1 MEQKR
6 IGSFIAA
13 LRKEQ
18 GLTQSQLAEKL
29 HISDRTISKWE
40 RGVGIPDASLML
52 PLCSELQ
59 ISVNELL
66 TGEKIPSENIVS
78 GGEEIVMELLTQYK
92 RKMNRIVIA
101 MVVLFYFAAT
111 LVAFVL
117 CNRLVT
123 GTYMDRGAEWIDG
136 IERGMEIAVNT
147 NSIENL
153 RQNIANGNGLFAY
166 PMCAVLTDEQGTVIA
181 ETVTLASDQGYL
193 RCLDMARNGK
203 ADPLGLIEYTIT
215 ADSLQFA
222 RSFRCGGTT
231 YTVAVCSWISQ
242 VMETL
247 RSEEFLFAVI
257 VLTIGATL
265 FLILLAVSNKVVN
278 RGILRIQ

>member
-1 MEQKR
+1 MDQKR

-13 LRKEQ
+13 LRREQ
-18 GLTQSQLAEKL
+18 GLTQSQLAERL

-52 PLCSELQ
+52 PLCSELR

-66 TGEKIPSENIVS
+66 TGERIPSENIVS
-78 GGEEIVMELLTQYK
+78 EGEEIVMELLAQYK

-101 MVVLFYFAAT
+101 MVVLFYFAAA

-123 GTYMDRGAEWIDG
+123 GAYMDRGTEWIDG
-136 IERGMEIAVNT
+136 IERGMELAVST
-147 NSIENL
+147 DSIENL
-153 RQNIANGNGLFAY
+153 RQTIANSGGLFAY
-166 PMCAVLTDEQGTVIA
+166 PLCVVMTDEQGNVIA
-181 ETVTLASDQGYL
+181 ETVTIESDEANIK
-193 RCLDMARNGK
+193 CLDMARNGK
-203 ADPLGLIEYTIT
+203 PDPLGLIEYTIT

-222 RSFRCGGTT
+222 RAFHFQGAT
-231 YTVAVCSWISQ
+231 YTVAAYSRTSQ

-247 RSEEFLFAVI
+247 RSEEFLFAVM
-257 VLTIGATL
+257 VLTIGAAL
-265 FLILLAVSNKVVN
+265 FLILLAVSNKIVN
-278 RGILRIQ
+278 RGILKI

>member
-13 LRKEQ
+13 LRREQ
-18 GLTQSQLAEKL
+18 GLTQSQLAERL

-52 PLCSELQ
+52 PLCNELQ

-66 TGEKIPSENIVS
+66 TGERIPSESIVS
-78 GGEEIVMELLTQYK
+78 GGEEIVMELLKQYK

-101 MVVLFYFAAT
+101 MVVLFYFAAA

-123 GTYMDRGAEWIDG
+123 GAYMDRGAEWIDG
-136 IERGMEIAVNT
+136 IERGMEIAVST
-147 NSIENL
+147 GSIEIV
-153 RQNIANGNGLFAY
+153 RQNISNGSGLSAY
-166 PMCAVLTDEQGTVIA
+166 PMCAVLTDAQGTVIA
-181 ETVTLASDQGYL
+181 ETVARVSDEVYL
-193 RCLDMARNGK
+193 SCLDMARNGK
-203 ADPLGLIEYTIT
+203 EDPLGRIEYTIT

-222 RSFRCGGTT
+222 RSFRCEGTT
-231 YTVAVCSWISQ
+231 YTVAVCSQTSQ

-247 RSEEFLFAVI
+247 LSEEFLFAVI
-257 VLTIGATL
+257 VLTVGVTL
-265 FLILLAVSNKVVN
+265 FLILLAVFNKVVN
-278 RGILRIQ
+278 RGILKI

>member
-13 LRKEQ
+13 LRREQ
-18 GLTQSQLAEKL
+18 GLTQSQLAERL

-52 PLCSELQ
+52 PLCNELQ

-66 TGEKIPSENIVS
+66 TGERIPSENIVS
-78 GGEEIVMELLTQYK
+78 GGEEIVMELLKQYK

-101 MVVLFYFAAT
+101 MVVLFYFAAA

-123 GTYMDRGAEWIDG
+123 GAYMDRGAEWIDG
-136 IERGMEIAVNT
+136 IERGMEIAVST
-147 NSIENL
+147 GSIEIV
-153 RQNIANGNGLFAY
+153 RQNISNGSGLSAY
-166 PMCAVLTDEQGTVIA
+166 PMCAVLTDAQGTVIA
-181 ETVTLASDQGYL
+181 KTVARVSDEVYQS
-193 RCLDMARNGK
+193 CLDMARNGK
-203 ADPLGLIEYTIT
+203 EDPLGRIDYTIT

-222 RSFRCGGTT
+222 RSFRCEGTT
-231 YTVAVCSWISQ
+231 YTVAVCSQTSQ

-247 RSEEFLFAVI
+247 RSEEFLFSVI
-257 VLTIGATL
+257 VLTVGVTL
-265 FLILLAVSNKVVN
+265 FLILLAVFNKVVN
-278 RGILRIQ
+278 RGILKI